1 MDRFKFIKPRLGF
14 EVGRV
19 VDESELRL
27 GIIRTLVSM
36 NVLVKVEDGK
46 QLDDQENVKPKR
58 ASAKSSGG
66 KGSSTSKPKRSN
78 ARRKP
83 KSSD

>member
-1 MDRFKFIKPRLGF
+1 MDRFKFIQPRLGF
-14 EVGRV
+14 EVGRI
-19 VDESELRL
+19 VDESTLRL

-36 NVLVKVEDGK
+36 RVLEKVEDGK
-46 QLDDQENVKPKR
+46 QLDDQENVEPKR
-58 ASAKSSGG
+58 ASAKSSGS
-66 KGSSTSKPKRSN
+66 KSSSTSKPKRSN